1 MRSEAQTAALGG
13 GATWRTVTLVV
24 MGLLGAAVLVALIVT
39 LGNANRQRDR
49 ALELQAHSYDVMIL
63 ARTLSGTIAR
73 SEASL
78 GRYVISGDKQLG
90 QLYFDEWLLAGTQI
104 DRLDQITNDNAEQQP
119 RIDRLRAAY
128 DARGR
133 ELSLTA
139 LNTSYGK
146 NGQALARYYQARR
159 APTLI
164 EINTTLDTLIAGER
178 ALLDQRTAAAMRSV
192 ERSSWVAGVLAVFG
206 VLIVLGAILLGWFT
220 IRAVGERATA
230 LADAELERERADEL
244 TAAVATATA
253 ELRVQEAKLRQIQ
266 KMEAVGQLTG
276 GIAHDFNNMLAVV
289 LGGLELARRSVAA
302 DPMTA
307 RRHIDSA
314 TEGANRAAALTR
326 RLLAF
331 SREDS
336 LKPEPID
343 CAALV
348 AGMSD
353 LLDRTL
359 GDAITLVARDE
370 AAGCCV
376 RADRVQLENAVLN
389 LAVNARDAM
398 NGRGTLTIVTGA
410 ATLAADQVGK
420 CAAGEYVTIM
430 VADDGCGMTPDV
442 ADRVFEPFFTTKDVG
457 KGTGLGLSQIFALV
471 QQLQGEIGIVSA
483 PGEGTAVTLY
493 LPRTADVVTV
503 PLPVTVA
510 VPAPMPGPV
519 HVPAPAPAAP
529 EPAAMLEILVVED
542 DPRVLTATIGALEEI
557 GHRAIP
563 CDDPLA
569 APALLAA
576 NPAIGLIISDVLMPR
591 QTGPEMIAALSPL
604 YPHIAV
610 LFVTGFAGEVNVAQ
624 FGGHD
629 VLRKPFTLNGLER
642 AVATA
647 MAADRTTSTATAQ
660 RDPIAAE

>member
-1 MRSEAQTAALGG
+1 MMRDEVETAAQQGG
-13 GATWRTVTLVV
+13 TRWRIIMLV
-24 MGLLGAAVLVALIVT
+24 MMALLGAAVLVALIVT

-63 ARTLSGTIAR
+63 ARTLSGTIAQ

-104 DRLDQITNDNAEQQP
+104 DRLDRITSDNAEQQP

-146 NGQALARYYQARR
+146 NGQALARYYQARKS
-159 APTLI
+159 PTLAQI
-164 EINTTLDTLIAGER
+164 TTTLDTLIARER
-178 ALLDQRTAAAMRSV
+178 ALLDDRTAAAMGSV
-192 ERSSWVAGVLAVFG
+192 EQSSWVAGVLAVFG
-206 VLIVLGAILLGWFT
+206 VLIVLGAIILGWFT

-244 TAAVATATA
+244 TAAVAAATA
-253 ELRVQEAKLRQIQ
+253 ELRVQEAKLHQIQ

-289 LGGLELARRSVAA
+289 LGGLELARRCLSV
-302 DPMTA
+302 DPLAA

-336 LKPEPID
+336 LKHETIE
-343 CAALV
+343 AAKLV
-348 AGMSD
+348 EGMSD

-370 AAGCCV
+370 AAGGCILGDC
-376 RADRVQLENAVLN
+376 VQLENAVLN

-398 NGRGTLTIVTGA
+398 DGRGTLTIVTGTV
-410 ATLAADQVGK
+410 TLAAEQVGQ
-420 CAAGEYVTIM
+420 CAAGDYVTIM

-442 ADRVFEPFFTTKDVG
+442 AERVFEPFFTTKDVG
-457 KGTGLGLSQIFALV
+457 KGTGLGLSQIFALAR
-471 QQLQGEIGIVSA
+471 QLQGEVGIATA
-483 PGEGTAVTLY
+483 PGKGTAVTLY
-493 LPRTADVVTV
+493 LPRVVD
-503 PLPVTVA
+503 
-510 VPAPMPGPV
+510 
-519 HVPAPAPAAP
+519 
-529 EPAAMLEILVVED
+529 AAMASATPAGLALVEESVTPMAAEVLQILVVED
-542 DPRVLTATIGALEEI
+542 DPRVLAATTGALEELGHATI
-557 GHRAIP
+557 G

-610 LFVTGFAGEVNVAQ
+610 MFVTGFAGEVNVAQ
-624 FGGHD
+624 FGGRE

-642 AVATA
+642 AIASA
-647 MAADRTTSTATAQ
+647 MANGRSANER
-660 RDPIAAE
+660 IAAE

>member
-13 GATWRTVTLVV
+13 GATWRVIMLVV
-24 MGLLGAAVLVALIVT
+24 MGLLGAAVLIALIVT

-63 ARTLSGTIAR
+63 ARTLSGTIAQ

-78 GRYVISGDKQLG
+78 GRYVISGDKRLG

-104 DRLDQITNDNAEQQP
+104 DRLDRITNDNPEQQP
-119 RIDRLRAAY
+119 RVDRLRTAY
-128 DARGR
+128 DSRGR

-146 NGQALARYYQARR
+146 NGQALARYYQARKS
-159 APTLI
+159 PTLA
-164 EINTTLDTLIAGER
+164 EINTTLDTLIARER
-178 ALLDQRTAAAMRSV
+178 ALLDDRTATALGSV

-220 IRAVGERATA
+220 IRAVGDRAVA
-230 LADAELERERADEL
+230 QADAELERERADEL

-302 DPMTA
+302 DPLAA

-336 LKPEPID
+336 LKAETID
-343 CAALV
+343 AAALV

-359 GDAITLVARDE
+359 GDAIMIIVRDD
-370 AAGCCV
+370 AAGGCV

-398 NGRGTLTIVTGA
+398 NGRGMLTVATGTT
-410 ATLAADQVGK
+410 TLAAEQVGR
-420 CAAGEYVTIM
+420 CAAGDYVTIT
-430 VADDGCGMTPDV
+430 VRDDGCGMAPDV
-442 ADRVFEPFFTTKDVG
+442 AERVFEPFFTTKEVG

-471 QQLQGEIGIVSA
+471 QQLHGEVGIVSA
-483 PGEGTAVTLY
+483 PGEGTTVTLY
-493 LPRTADVVTV
+493 LPRAAALGTPSLPTV
-503 PLPVTVA
+503 PIVA
-510 VPAPMPGPV
+510 VDPIAPKMPETL
-519 HVPAPAPAAP
+519 H
-529 EPAAMLEILVVED
+529 ILVVED
-542 DPRVLTATIGALEEI
+542 DPRVLAATTGALEEI
-557 GHRAIP
+557 GHHPIG

-624 FGGHD
+624 FGGHE

-642 AVATA
+642 AVVTA
-647 MAADRTTSTATAQ
+647 MTADRRAAADR
-660 RDPIAAE
+660 IAAE

>member
-13 GATWRTVTLVV
+13 GATWRIIMLVV

-39 LGNANRQRDR
+39 LRDADRQRDR
-49 ALELQAHSYDVMIL
+49 ALQLQAHSYDVMIL

-119 RIDRLRAAY
+119 RIDQLRAAY
-128 DARGR
+128 DSRGR

-146 NGQALARYYQARR
+146 NGQALARYYQGRK

-164 EINTTLDTLIAGER
+164 EINRTLDTLIARER
-178 ALLDQRTAAAMRSV
+178 ALLDTRTAAAMGSV
-192 ERSSWVAGVLAVFG
+192 ERSSWIAGVLAVFG
-206 VLIVLGAILLGWFT
+206 VLIVVGAIMLGWFT

-230 LADAELERERADEL
+230 MADAELERERADEL
-244 TAAVATATA
+244 TAAVAAATV
-253 ELRVQEAKLRQIQ
+253 ELRVQESKLRQVQ

-289 LGGLELARRSVAA
+289 LGGLELARRNLAG
-302 DPMTA
+302 DPATT

-314 TEGANRAAALTR
+314 TEGAKRAAALTR

-331 SREDS
+331 SREDA
-336 LKPEPID
+336 LKPETID
-343 CAALV
+343 AAALV
-348 AGMSD
+348 AEMSD

-359 GDAITLVARDE
+359 GDAITLVTRSE
-370 AAGCCV
+370 APDCCI
-376 RADRVQLENAVLN
+376 RGDRVQLENAVLN

-398 NGRGTLTIVTGA
+398 NGRGTMTIVTG
-410 ATLAADQVGK
+410 TTMLAAQQIGE

-442 ADRVFEPFFTTKDVG
+442 ADRVFEPFFTTKAVG

-471 QQLQGEIGIVSA
+471 QQLHGAVAIASA

-493 LPRTADVVTV
+493 VPRAAEAIGSVVSSTEIAPVAVVTPV
-503 PLPVTVA
+503 P
-510 VPAPMPGPV
+510 PAQR
-519 HVPAPAPAAP
+519 
-529 EPAAMLEILVVED
+529 EILVVED
-542 DPRVLTATIGALEEI
+542 DPRVLTATIDALEEI
-557 GHRAIP
+557 GYRAIP

-576 NPAIGLIISDVLMPR
+576 NQAIGLIISDVLMPR

-624 FGGHD
+624 FGGHE

-647 MAADRTTSTATAQ
+647 LASDRP
-660 RDPIAAE
+660 DPSGRIAAE

>member
-104 DRLDQITNDNAEQQP
+104 DRLDRITNDNIEQQP

-146 NGQALARYYQARR
+146 NGQALARYYQARK

-164 EINTTLDTLIAGER
+164 EINKTLDTLIAGER
-178 ALLDQRTAAAMRSV
+178 ALLDQRTAAAMGSV

-343 CAALV
+343 AAALV

-410 ATLAADQVGK
+410 TTLAADQVGK

-471 QQLQGEIGIVSA
+471 QQLQGEVGIVSA

-493 LPRTADVVTV
+493 LPRTVDVVPAIV
-503 PLPVTVA
+503 PLLPTEI
-510 VPAPMPGPV
+510 
-519 HVPAPAPAAP
+519 APAATP
-529 EPAAMLEILVVED
+529 PPAMLDILVVED

>member
-13 GATWRTVTLVV
+13 GATWRTVMLVM
-24 MGLLGAAVLVALIVT
+24 MGLLGAAVLIALIVT

-63 ARTLSGTIAR
+63 ARTLAGTIAQ

-104 DRLDQITNDNAEQQP
+104 DRLDRITNDNPEQQP
-119 RIDRLRAAY
+119 RVDRLRIAY
-128 DARGR
+128 DSRGR

-146 NGQALARYYQARR
+146 NGQALARYYQARKS
-159 APTLI
+159 PTLAQ
-164 EINTTLDTLIAGER
+164 INTTLDTLIAGER
-178 ALLDQRTAAAMRSV
+178 ALLDDRTAAAMGSV

-206 VLIVLGAILLGWFT
+206 VLIVLGAIILGWFT

-244 TAAVATATA
+244 TTAVAAATA

-289 LGGLELARRSVAA
+289 LGGLELARRNLASDPASV
-302 DPMTA
+302 

-336 LKPEPID
+336 LKTETID
-343 CAALV
+343 AAALV

-359 GDAITLVARDE
+359 GDAITVSVRDD
-370 AAGCCV
+370 AAGGCV

-398 NGRGTLTIVTGA
+398 DGRGTLTIATGTA
-410 ATLAADQVGK
+410 MLVAGQIGR
-420 CAAGEYVTIM
+420 CAAGEYVTIT
-430 VADDGCGMTPDV
+430 VGDDGCGMAPDIV
-442 ADRVFEPFFTTKDVG
+442 ERVFEPFFTTKEVG

-471 QQLQGEIGIVSA
+471 QQLHGEVGIVSA
-483 PGEGTAVTLY
+483 PGEGTTVMLY
-493 LPRTADVVTV
+493 FPRAAER
-503 PLPVTVA
+503 VA
-510 VPAPMPGPV
+510 RPAPPV
-519 HVPAPAPAAP
+519 PIAVVEPVLPTIPETLHV
-529 EPAAMLEILVVED
+529 LVVED
-542 DPRVLTATIGALEEI
+542 DPRVLAATTGALEEI
-557 GHRAIP
+557 GHHPIA

-576 NPAIGLIISDVLMPR
+576 NPSIGLIISDVLMPR
-591 QTGPEMIAALSPL
+591 QTGPEMIAALTPL
-604 YPHIAV
+604 YPHVAV

-624 FGGHD
+624 FGGHE

-642 AVATA
+642 AVLAA
-647 MAADRTTSTATAQ
+647 MASDRYAANH
-660 RDPIAAE
+660 PIAAE

>member
-13 GATWRTVTLVV
+13 GATWRVIMLVV
-24 MGLLGAAVLVALIVT
+24 MGLLGAAVLIALIVT

-63 ARTLSGTIAR
+63 ARTLSGTIAQ

-78 GRYVISGDKQLG
+78 GRYVISGDKRLG

-104 DRLDQITNDNAEQQP
+104 DRLDRITNDNPEQQP
-119 RIDRLRAAY
+119 RVDRLRTAY
-128 DARGR
+128 DSRGR

-139 LNTSYGK
+139 LSTSYGK
-146 NGQALARYYQARR
+146 NGQALARYYQARKS
-159 APTLI
+159 PTLA
-164 EINTTLDTLIAGER
+164 EINTTLDTLIARER
-178 ALLDQRTAAAMRSV
+178 ALLDDRTATALGSV

-220 IRAVGERATA
+220 IRAVGDRAVA
-230 LADAELERERADEL
+230 QADAELERERADEL

-302 DPMTA
+302 DPLAA

-336 LKPEPID
+336 LKAETID
-343 CAALV
+343 AAALV

-359 GDAITLVARDE
+359 GDAIMIIVRDD
-370 AAGCCV
+370 AAGGCV

-398 NGRGTLTIVTGA
+398 NGRGMLTVATGTT
-410 ATLAADQVGK
+410 TLAAEQVGR
-420 CAAGEYVTIM
+420 CAAGDYVTIT
-430 VADDGCGMTPDV
+430 VRDDGCGMAPDV
-442 ADRVFEPFFTTKDVG
+442 AERVFEPFFTTKEVG

-471 QQLQGEIGIVSA
+471 QQLHGEVGIVSA
-483 PGEGTAVTLY
+483 PGEGTTVTLY
-493 LPRTADVVTV
+493 LPRAAALGTPSLPTV
-503 PLPVTVA
+503 PIVA
-510 VPAPMPGPV
+510 VDPIAPKMPETL
-519 HVPAPAPAAP
+519 H
-529 EPAAMLEILVVED
+529 ILVVED
-542 DPRVLTATIGALEEI
+542 DPRVLAATTGALEEI
-557 GHRAIP
+557 GHHPIG

-624 FGGHD
+624 FGGHE

-642 AVATA
+642 AVVTA
-647 MAADRTTSTATAQ
+647 MTADRRAAADR
-660 RDPIAAE
+660 IAAE

>member
-13 GATWRTVTLVV
+13 GATWRTIMLVV
-24 MGLLGAAVLVALIVT
+24 MGLLGAAVLVAMIVT
-39 LGNANRQRDR
+39 LGSANRQRDQ
-49 ALELQAHSYDVMIL
+49 ALDLQAHSYDVMIL

-90 QLYFDEWLLAGTQI
+90 QLYFDEWVLAGSQI
-104 DRLDQITNDNAEQQP
+104 DRLDRITGDNPEQQK

-146 NGQALARYYQARR
+146 NGQALARYYQARK

-164 EINTTLDTLIAGER
+164 EINATLDTLIARER
-178 ALLDQRTAAAMRSV
+178 ALLDERTASALGSV
-192 ERSSWVAGVLAVFG
+192 DRSSRVARVLAVFG
-206 VLIVLGAILLGWFT
+206 VLLVLGAILLGWFT

-230 LADAELERERADEL
+230 LADAELERERAAEL
-244 TAAVATATA
+244 TAAVAAATA
-253 ELRVQEAKLRQIQ
+253 ELRAQEAKLRQIQ

-289 LGGLELARRSVAA
+289 LGGLELARRSIGA
-302 DPMTA
+302 DQADA
-307 RRHIDSA
+307 RRHIDNA

-336 LKPEPID
+336 LKPESID
-343 CAALV
+343 AAALV

-359 GDAITLVARDE
+359 GDAITLIARSE
-370 AAGCCV
+370 TGGGSV

-398 NGRGTLTIVTGA
+398 NGRGTLTIATGS
-410 ATLAADQVGK
+410 ATLAAGQVGQ
-420 CAAGEYVTIM
+420 CAAGAYVTIS
-430 VADDGCGMTPDV
+430 VVDDGCGMTPDI
-442 ADRVFEPFFTTKDVG
+442 AERVFEPFFTTKDVG

-471 QQLQGEIGIVSA
+471 QQLEGEVTIASA

-493 LPRTADVVTV
+493 LPRTADAVAVALPASV
-503 PLPVTVA
+503 LPVSTNVA
-510 VPAPMPGPV
+510 PVVPA
-519 HVPAPAPAAP
+519 
-529 EPAAMLEILVVED
+529 AAMLDILVVED

-557 GHRAIP
+557 GHRAIA

-576 NPAIGLIISDVLMPR
+576 NPSIGLIISDVLMPR

-642 AVATA
+642 AVF
-647 MAADRTTSTATAQ
+647 AALAAERAPSPAP
-660 RDPIAAE
+660 RERIAAE